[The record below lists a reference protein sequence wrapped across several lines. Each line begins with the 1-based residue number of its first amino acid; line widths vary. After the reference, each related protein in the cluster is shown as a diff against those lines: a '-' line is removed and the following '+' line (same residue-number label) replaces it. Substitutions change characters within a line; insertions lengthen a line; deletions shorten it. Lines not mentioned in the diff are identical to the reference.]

1 MVDEDESVDLSFG
14 LEGKV
19 TVVTGGAAGIGA
31 AIARAFVAK
40 GARVA
45 LVDRD
50 IDTARAHARN
60 LGENARA
67 FQCDVADPSSAENA
81 VRSVLTEFGHMD
93 MLANCAGMVV
103 LAPAEDLTPQMWDT
117 TLAVNLTGTFL
128 MSQQVGRAM
137 LEAGGGKIINIA
149 SQAASIGLDQHAAYC
164 ALKGGRPWPRARWPG
179 RLALG
184 VARRAA
190 RAVCG
195 RPGCAAAASRSSSP
209 GGVPGD
215 LAAVPLAISRR
226 SDTGQVPRC
235 PGLTPSRIR
244 RWCAHRVP
252 VDAPTGSGRMRYL
265 ATHLAIARLPLA
277 GRREG
282 AMIPTQP

>member
-14 LEGKV
+14 LKGKV

-60 LGENARA
+60 LGENVRA

-93 MLANCAGMVV
+93 VLANCAGMVV
-103 LAPAEDLTPQMWDT
+103 LAPAEDLTSQMWDT

-128 MSQQVGRAM
+128 MSQQNGRAM

-164 ALKGGRPWPRARWPG
+164 ASKAGVRGPAPGGRGASRWVLPDGQRGLSAAAPGARRPHRG
-179 RLALG
+179 HRRLAACPETWPLCRWLS
-184 VARRAA
+184 AAA
-190 RAVCG
+190 RA
-195 RPGCAAAASRSSSP
+195 RA
-209 GGVPGD
+209 
-215 LAAVPLAISRR
+215 
-226 SDTGQVPRC
+226 RC
-235 PGLTPSRIR
+235 L
-244 RWCAHRVP
+244 V
-252 VDAPTGSGRMRYL
+252 
-265 ATHLAIARLPLA
+265 ARA
-277 GRREG
+277 
-282 AMIPTQP
+282 

>member
-14 LEGKV
+14 LKGKV

-40 GARVA
+40 SARVA

-93 MLANCAGMVV
+93 VLANCAGMVV
-103 LAPAEDLTPQMWDT
+103 LAPAEDLTSQMWDT

-128 MSQQVGRAM
+128 MSQQNGRAM

-164 ALKGGRPWPRARWPG
+164 ASKAGVRGPAPGGRGASRWVLPDGQRRLSAAAPGARRPHRG
-179 RLALG
+179 HRRLAACPETWPLCRWLS
-184 VARRAA
+184 AAA
-190 RAVCG
+190 RA
-195 RPGCAAAASRSSSP
+195 RA
-209 GGVPGD
+209 
-215 LAAVPLAISRR
+215 
-226 SDTGQVPRC
+226 RC
-235 PGLTPSRIR
+235 L
-244 RWCAHRVP
+244 V
-252 VDAPTGSGRMRYL
+252 
-265 ATHLAIARLPLA
+265 ARA
-277 GRREG
+277 
-282 AMIPTQP
+282 

>member
-14 LEGKV
+14 LKGKV

-60 LGENARA
+60 LGENVRA

-93 MLANCAGMVV
+93 VLANCAGMVV
-103 LAPAEDLTPQMWDT
+103 LAPAEDLTSQMWDT

-128 MSQQVGRAM
+128 MSQQVGWVM
-137 LEAGGGKIINIA
+137 LEAGARK
-149 SQAASIGLDQHAAYC
+149 DHQH
-164 ALKGGRPWPRARWPG
+164 
-179 RLALG
+179 RLAG
-184 VARRAA
+184 
-190 RAVCG
+190 G
-195 RPGCAAAASRSSSP
+195 EHRS
-209 GGVPGD
+209 
-215 LAAVPLAISRR
+215 
-226 SDTGQVPRC
+226 
-235 PGLTPSRIR
+235 
-244 RWCAHRVP
+244 
-252 VDAPTGSGRMRYL
+252 
-265 ATHLAIARLPLA
+265 
-277 GRREG
+277 
-282 AMIPTQP
+282 

>member
-14 LEGKV
+14 LKGKV

-93 MLANCAGMVV
+93 VLANCAGMVV
-103 LAPAEDLTPQMWDT
+103 LAPAEDLTSQMWDT

-128 MSQQVGRAM
+128 MSQQNGRAM

-164 ALKGGRPWPRARWPG
+164 ASKAGVRGPAPGGRGASRWVLPDGQRGLSAAAPGARRPHRG
-179 RLALG
+179 HRRLAACPETWPLCRWLS
-184 VARRAA
+184 AAA
-190 RAVCG
+190 RGA
-195 RPGCAAAASRSSSP
+195 
-209 GGVPGD
+209 
-215 LAAVPLAISRR
+215 
-226 SDTGQVPRC
+226 GQMPRC
-235 PGLTPSRIR
+235 PGLTPSRMR

-265 ATHLAIARLPLA
+265 APHLAIARLPLA

-282 AMIPTQP
+282 A

>member
-14 LEGKV
+14 LKGKV

-60 LGENARA
+60 LGENVRA

-93 MLANCAGMVV
+93 VLANCAGMVV
-103 LAPAEDLTPQMWDT
+103 LAPAEDLTSQMWDT

-128 MSQQVGRAM
+128 MSQQVGRAC
-137 LEAGGGKIINIA
+137 
-149 SQAASIGLDQHAAYC
+149 S
-164 ALKGGRPWPRARWPG
+164 
-179 RLALG
+179 
-184 VARRAA
+184 RRAA
-190 RAVCG
+190 E
-195 RPGCAAAASRSSSP
+195 RSSTSP
-209 GGVPGD
+209 
-215 LAAVPLAISRR
+215 RR
-226 SDTGQVPRC
+226 RRASVLTSMPPIAPQRRASVAPR
-235 PGLTPSRIR
+235 
-244 RWCAHRVP
+244 P
-252 VDAPTGSGRMRYL
+252 VAGAPRAGCCPTGSAGCLRPPRVRGGRIEVIVAWRR
-265 ATHLAIARLPLA
+265 ARRLGRCAAGYQPPLGHGPGASLPGPDAVPHPPLVRPPCP
-277 GRREG
+277 G
-282 AMIPTQP
+282 

>member
-14 LEGKV
+14 LKGKV

-93 MLANCAGMVV
+93 VLANCAGMVV
-103 LAPAEDLTPQMWDT
+103 LAPAEDLTSQM
-117 TLAVNLTGTFL
+117 
-128 MSQQVGRAM
+128 
-137 LEAGGGKIINIA
+137 
-149 SQAASIGLDQHAAYC
+149 
-164 ALKGGRPWPRARWPG
+164 
-179 RLALG
+179 
-184 VARRAA
+184 
-190 RAVCG
+190 
-195 RPGCAAAASRSSSP
+195 
-209 GGVPGD
+209 
-215 LAAVPLAISRR
+215 
-226 SDTGQVPRC
+226 
-235 PGLTPSRIR
+235 
-244 RWCAHRVP
+244 
-252 VDAPTGSGRMRYL
+252 
-265 ATHLAIARLPLA
+265 
-277 GRREG
+277 
-282 AMIPTQP
+282 

>member
-50 IDTARAHARN
+50 IDSARARARN

-81 VRSVLTEFGHMD
+81 VRSVLTEFGHVD
-93 MLANCAGMVV
+93 VLVNCAGVVV
-103 LAPAEDLTPQMWDT
+103 LAPAEDLTSQMWDT

-164 ALKGGRPWPRARWPG
+164 ASKAGVLGLTRVLAIEWASRGITVNAISPTVVLTDLGRKAWDGPKGEAMRSLIPVGRF
-179 RLALG
+179 AL
-184 VARRAA
+184 
-190 RAVCG
+190 
-195 RPGCAAAASRSSSP
+195 PDEIAAAAVFLAS
-209 GGVPGD
+209 GG
-215 LAAVPLAISRR
+215 
-226 SDTGQVPRC
+226 SDMINGADILIDGGFT
-235 PGLTPSRIR
+235 
-244 RWCAHRVP
+244 
-252 VDAPTGSGRMRYL
+252 
-265 ATHLAIARLPLA
+265 AR
-277 GRREG
+277 
-282 AMIPTQP
+282 

>member
-14 LEGKV
+14 LKGKV

-60 LGENARA
+60 LGENVRA

-93 MLANCAGMVV
+93 VLANCAGMVV
-103 LAPAEDLTPQMWDT
+103 LAPAEDLTSQMWDT

-164 ALKGGRPWPRARWPG
+164 ASKAGVRGPAPGGRGASRWVLPDGQRGLSAAAPGARRPRAEG
-179 RLALG
+179 GHVLG
-184 VARRAA
+184 VDVPAA
-190 RAVCG
+190 GDELVDDRGKVHRGGVDRAVG
-195 RPGCAAAASRSSSP
+195 DQLVEPARPNLIP
-209 GGVPGD
+209 GI
-215 LAAVPLAISRR
+215 A
-226 SDTGQVPRC
+226 Q
-235 PGLTPSRIR
+235 SRISFSLSLSR
-244 RWCAHRVP
+244 
-252 VDAPTGSGRMRYL
+252 PTGG
-265 ATHLAIARLPLA
+265 PKA
-277 GRREG
+277 GRGPWALIHQR
-282 AMIPTQP
+282 P